1 MHRTKSY
8 YHGFF
13 KYGAISK
20 SHPCKAD
27 VLDVQLK
34 QSNFM
39 TSTENVNK
47 LCLFVQETEHLQ
59 VKLTMMVCP
68 ERAYE
73 MFTTLQTLV
82 HSDSAFRKHE
92 VEGRTL
98 ISSRVVLNLA
108 NRIYLHQP
116 SVLTSNGSL
125 DLYEDYVLKDSISAE
140 STGLI

>member
-1 MHRTKSY
+1 MHWIKSY

-20 SHPCKAD
+20 SHPCKTD

-68 ERAYE
+68 ERICE
-73 MFTTLQTLV
+73 VFTSSQTSV
-82 HSDSAFRKHE
+82 HSNSAFRKNLPA
-92 VEGRTL
+92 GRTL
-98 ISSRVVLNLA
+98 ISGCRPEPGKQNLLA
-108 NRIYLHQP
+108 
-116 SVLTSNGSL
+116 
-125 DLYEDYVLKDSISAE
+125 SAICFNFYWK
-140 STGLI
+140 LRFI

>member
-1 MHRTKSY
+1 MEVLEYIVFLQCLGPRRIRIVSDNASDKVILPRL
-8 YHGFF
+8 F

-27 VLDVQLK
+27 VLDVQLQ
-34 QSNFM
+34 QSTFM

-73 MFTTLQTLV
+73 MFTTSQTSV
-82 HSDSAFRKHE
+82 HSDTAFKKHE
-92 VEGRTL
+92 
-98 ISSRVVLNLA
+98 LA
-108 NRIYLHQP
+108 GCRKNINIQLP
-116 SVLTSNGSL
+116 S
-125 DLYEDYVLKDSISAE
+125 
-140 STGLI
+140 

>member
-73 MFTTLQTLV
+73 MFTTSQTSV
-82 HSDSAFRKHE
+82 HSGSAFRKHE
-92 VEGRTL
+92 LAGRTL
-98 ISSRVVLNLA
+98 ISSCRREPGKQNLPA
-108 NRIYLHQP
+108 
-116 SVLTSNGSL
+116 
-125 DLYEDYVLKDSISAE
+125 SAICFNCYWK
-140 STGLI
+140 LRFI

>member
-1 MHRTKSY
+1 MHWTKSY

-13 KYGAISK
+13 KNGAISK
-20 SHPCKAD
+20 SYPCKAD

-73 MFTTLQTLV
+73 VFTTSQTSV

-92 VEGRTL
+92 LAGRTVT
-98 ISSRVVLNLA
+98 SSCRPEPGKHNLLA
-108 NRIYLHQP
+108 
-116 SVLTSNGSL
+116 
-125 DLYEDYVLKDSISAE
+125 SAICFNFYWK
-140 STGLI
+140 LRFI

>member
-1 MHRTKSY
+1 MPRTKSY
-8 YHGFF
+8 YHDFF

-68 ERAYE
+68 ERACE
-73 MFTTLQTLV
+73 MFTTSQTSV
-82 HSDSAFRKHE
+82 HSDPAFRKHE
-92 VEGRTL
+92 LAGRTW
-98 ISSRVVLNLA
+98 ISSCRVVLNLA

-116 SVLTSNGSL
+116 SVLTSIGSL
-125 DLYEDYVLKDSISAE
+125 DLYEDYVLKTVFQLNQLA
-140 STGLI
+140 

>member
-34 QSNFM
+34 HGLKQSNFM
-39 TSTENVNK
+39 TSTEKVNK
-47 LCLFVQETEHLQ
+47 LFLFVQETEHLQ
-59 VKLTMMVCP
+59 VKLTMIVCP

-73 MFTTLQTLV
+73 MLAPSQTLV

-92 VEGRTL
+92 LAGRTL
-98 ISSRVVLNLA
+98 ISSCRPEPGKQNLLA
-108 NRIYLHQP
+108 
-116 SVLTSNGSL
+116 
-125 DLYEDYVLKDSISAE
+125 SAICFNFYWK
-140 STGLI
+140 LRFI

>member
-20 SHPCKAD
+20 SHPCEAD
-27 VLDVQLK
+27 VLDVQLDVK

-39 TSTENVNK
+39 TSTENK

-68 ERAYE
+68 ERTYE
-73 MFTTLQTLV
+73 LFTTSQTSV
-82 HSDSAFRKHE
+82 HSDSCIQQA
-92 VEGRTL
+92 
-98 ISSRVVLNLA
+98 
-108 NRIYLHQP
+108 
-116 SVLTSNGSL
+116 
-125 DLYEDYVLKDSISAE
+125 
-140 STGLI
+140 